1 MKATLHVKSSCLDT
15 CFYIRTSIVKNDIAY
30 GLRDDI
36 TSISFQHQ
44 HYNPNETVE
53 LEFTLGH
60 HSFLFEPGDKLRLD
74 VSSSAYPLFHP
85 HTNRKGLQTAQT
97 GADIAT
103 NTIIA
108 GPSNIRFFETV

>member
-1 MKATLHVKSSCLDT
+1 
-15 CFYIRTSIVKNDIAY
+15 
-30 GLRDDI
+30 LRDDI
-36 TSISFQHQ
+36 TSISFQHP

-85 HTNRKGLQTAQT
+85 HTNRKGLQAAQN
-97 GADIAT
+97 GADIAV
-103 NTIIA
+103 NTIVT
-108 GPSNIRFFETV
+108 GPSNIRFYESN